1 MNYPSLILM
10 VNNKFY
16 RILWFFFLIPLFL
29 VSGCSSREYPR
40 PTEAY
45 YINDYA
51 EALDSGTHS
60 FLRRLGEDLYNSTE
74 NTEIGGTQIVV
85 ATFEVDTISNVSD
98 YDMTN
103 LYREWQIGE
112 NDLGLLVVLYFET
125 RESLV
130 EEPVLLAVDTEVGYR
145 MEPYLTPTRL
155 GNLLDETIFNTT
167 LYADEWM
174 YPIDIPLAHF
184 MFEVHNLVLVEVYDD
199 EPYDY
204 DLEEHR
210 TYLDNHVYDGEYY
223 SVPSE
228 WWIYF
233 LLTVLSGSPDWSMLG
248 WIGIV
253 FFLSGGLGVFIFK
266 GAGGSSGG
274 AGVFRRRR

>member
-1 MNYPSLILM
+1 M
-10 VNNKFY
+10 VNNYFKRF
-16 RILWFFFLIPLFL
+16 LWDLLLISVFVLT
-29 VSGCSSREYPR
+29 GCSSREYPR

-60 FLRRLGEDLYNSTE
+60 FLRRFGEDLYNATKNSDL
-74 NTEIGGTQIVV
+74 GGTQVVV
-85 ATFEVDTISNVSD
+85 ATFEIDTVSD
-98 YDMTN
+98 VSNYDMTN

-112 NDLGLLVVLYFET
+112 NDLGVLIVLFFET

-145 MEPYLTPTRL
+145 MEPYVTPSRL
-155 GNLLDETIFNTT
+155 GNLLDSTLLNDT

-174 YPIDIPLAHF
+174 YPIDIPLTHLI
-184 MFEVHNLVLVEVYDD
+184 FEVHNLILEEVYNE
-199 EPYDY
+199 EPYAY

-210 TYLDNHVYDGEYY
+210 EYLDTFVFEGEYY

-233 LLTVLSGSPDWSMLG
+233 ILTVLSGSPDWGMLG

-253 FFLSGGLGVFIFK
+253 FFLSGGVGVYMFK